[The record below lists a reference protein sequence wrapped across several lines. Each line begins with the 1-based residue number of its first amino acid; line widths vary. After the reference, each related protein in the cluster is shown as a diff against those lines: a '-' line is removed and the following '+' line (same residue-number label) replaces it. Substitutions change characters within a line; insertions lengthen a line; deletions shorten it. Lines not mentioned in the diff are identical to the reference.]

1 MLIDYLTDIADL
13 WHVIYCAVLG
23 AVLLETSATRE
34 EAGDIADAAYG
45 GTNTAS
51 HLEDQVISKY
61 LYVFE

>member
-1 MLIDYLTDIADL
+1 M
-13 WHVIYCAVLG
+13 
-23 AVLLETSATRE
+23 LLETSATRE